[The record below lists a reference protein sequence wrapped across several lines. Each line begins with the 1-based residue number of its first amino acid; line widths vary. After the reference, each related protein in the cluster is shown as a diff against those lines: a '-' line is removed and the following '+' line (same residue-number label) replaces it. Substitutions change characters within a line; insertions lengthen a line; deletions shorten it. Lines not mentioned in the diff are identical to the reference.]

1 VFTSSFST
9 LVYSCLILE
18 FYFRPK
24 HQLSGRRAQ
33 NKCPQAQLVEED
45 LGNEEPLSVEA
56 YVALAN

>member
-1 VFTSSFST
+1 VFTSSFSS

-24 HQLSGRRAQ
+24 HHLSGRRVQ
-33 NKCPQAQLVEED
+33 NKRPQAQLVEED
-45 LGNEEPLSVEA
+45 LENEDPLSVEG